1 MATASSPPQAHGLSR
16 PIAFALATVLL
27 CTFSSWSRRW
37 LVSGAPILQAFI
49 LLGRAKGNQ
58 ILPLLHFWPLFTA
71 FNLTYAVCSTSWL
84 LYLGFTI
91 ACYPAIFLV
100 CLVSFDVV
108 SNFVRRS
115 LRRVLKELQ
124 FIDDRIAFFNIP
136 ALEIDTEVDG
146 LMVLRGITFQLSN
159 LSFVVH
165 GVEVGI
171 KMSDDMEL
179 AIQCEEVT
187 IKLFRSILVG
197 DCYANLKGGEFEMT
211 FGKVKGK
218 SHDADGDAVF
228 IENTPLLKAATMEAD
243 TRSLADS
250 DSASQKSPV
259 EREATISEEEDGNA
273 VKMTEE
279 MTNNHAPEDSSASES
294 LSTIKK
300 ISPDNEEAS
309 GKYIRTVEFIQQTNA
324 VYEARQHIRVLNKKA
339 IRNDEHSFEHD
350 DINSFRAAV
359 CSQVHSTPTIPHPPQ
374 KSIKVTTLQNLMPPW
389 LRRFLHR
396 LPLLYRL
403 LLNPIGY
410 FHPVKIESITATASG
425 KWIRYMLVE
434 NVLKDY
440 SSSDD
445 EIKGLKK
452 KFAQWLIDANFA
464 VELANITG
472 SAHVPIISSYDISA
486 MLGFEDVMA
495 FRTIPGTVEL
505 KQVIRLGGADA
516 RFTVPSFLLPHH
528 DHLLPHLPTA
538 EMKKELEEKI
548 ATADG
553 KPKELQ
559 AQHELKQVLKDEA
572 NVQISVH
579 ARLPACFDQQL
590 LDFIAALVKATKI
603 IEFDKV
609 AAQSETED
617 DDEEHKRGIKELSR
631 AFTGN
636 MKRSV
641 KKAVVGG
648 VVNDR
653 WIAKLVGKVTKML
666 ETAQGEAGYSGGIP
680 VKLGVYRTGER
691 EREGDKILP

>member
-1 MATASSPPQAHGLSR
+1 MASSPPQSHGLSR
-16 PIAFALATVLL
+16 PIAFALLTGIL

-37 LVSGAPILQAFI
+37 TVSGAPLFQVLV
-49 LLGRAKGNQ
+49 LLGRARGNQ
-58 ILPLLHFWPLFTA
+58 VLPLLHFWPLFTA

-84 LYLGFTI
+84 LYWTFTA

-115 LRRVLKELQ
+115 LRALLKELQ

-146 LMVLRGITFQLSN
+146 LMVLRGITFQLST

-171 KMSDDMEL
+171 KLSDDMEL

-187 IKLFRSILVG
+187 IKLFRGIVVG
-197 DCYANLKGGEFEMT
+197 DCFANLKGGEFEMT
-211 FGKVKGK
+211 FGKVKAK

-228 IENTPLLKAATMEAD
+228 IENTPLLRAATMEAD
-243 TRSLADS
+243 RRSLAES
-250 DSASQKSPV
+250 DTSSIKSPV
-259 EREATISEEEDGNA
+259 EPKFFFNEEEEGKT

-279 MTNNHAPEDSSASES
+279 MTNNHAPEDSSPKES
-294 LSTIKK
+294 LSLIKK
-300 ISPDNEEAS
+300 MSPDNEEAS
-309 GKYIRTVEFIQQTNA
+309 GKYKRTVEFIQQTNA
-324 VYEARQHIRVLNKKA
+324 IYEARQHIQGLNKEA
-339 IRNDEHSFEHD
+339 IKRDQNSFGHD
-350 DINSFRAAV
+350 DLNGLRAAV
-359 CSQVHSTPTIPHPPQ
+359 CSYVHSTPSVPHPPQ

-403 LLNPIGY
+403 LLNPISY

-440 SSSDD
+440 SGSDD

-464 VELANITG
+464 VQLGNITG
-472 SAHVPIISSYDISA
+472 IAQVPIISSYDIVT

-495 FRTIPGTVEL
+495 YRTIPETVEL
-505 KQVIRLGGADA
+505 KQVLRLGGADA
-516 RFTVPSFLLPHH
+516 RFVIPSFLLPHH
-528 DHLLPHLPTA
+528 DHLLPPLPTA
-538 EMKKELEEKI
+538 EIKQELQAKV

-559 AQHELKQVLKDEA
+559 ATHELEQALKDEA

-603 IEFDKV
+603 VEFDKV
-609 AAQSETED
+609 AAEETGDEE
-617 DDEEHKRGIKELSR
+617 DDEERKRGIKELGR
-631 AFTGN
+631 AFTGS
-636 MKRSV
+636 MKRTV

-653 WIAKLVGKVTKML
+653 WIARLVGKVTKTL
-666 ETAQGEAGYSGGIP
+666 ESAQGEAGYTGGIP
-680 VKLGVYRTGER
+680 VKLEVYRTGEVV
-691 EREGDKILP
+691 REGDKILP